1 MISRRKLLLGGAG
14 GLFGLFALRL
24 GLVTPEAAVAT
35 IIRRQLAYLTLSD
48 VDIESFAHDLTA
60 AGKTSRNKL
69 RLIAAMAPLYRLLP
83 VGGGGPASVRYG
95 EERIVTEFL
104 LSSDFFATGGDVA
117 RPVRYLGLYDP
128 WQPGYACRQ
137 PFTDRSIEL

>member
-1 MISRRKLLLGGAG
+1 MISRRQLLLGGVC
-14 GLFGLFALRL
+14 GLFGLAALRL
-24 GLVTPEAAVAT
+24 GLVTPEAAVVT
-35 IIRRQLAYLTLSD
+35 IIRRQLAYLILSD
-48 VDIESFAHDLTA
+48 ADIENFARDMTA

-69 RLIAAMAPLYRLLP
+69 RLIAALAPLYRLLP

-104 LSSDFFATGGDVA
+104 LSSDFFATGGDVS
-117 RPVRYLGLYDP
+117 RPVCYLGLYDP